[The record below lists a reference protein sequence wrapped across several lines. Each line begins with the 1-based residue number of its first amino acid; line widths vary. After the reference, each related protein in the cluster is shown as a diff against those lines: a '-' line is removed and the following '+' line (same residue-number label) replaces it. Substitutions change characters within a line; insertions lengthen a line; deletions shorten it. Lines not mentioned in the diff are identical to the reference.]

1 MFNFSSSLIED
12 QIVVFGGMGGDYMQS
27 KNLYQINL
35 EDERSVYN
43 FQQDDF
49 AGIDGEDGSVAKRD
63 ESEGESDR
71 DYYNQPDSGF

>member
-1 MFNFSSSLIED
+1 M
-12 QIVVFGGMGGDYMQS
+12 FGGMSGQYMQS

-49 AGIDGEDGSVAKRD
+49 AGIDGDGSVAKRD
-63 ESEGESDR
+63 ESEGESYR
-71 DYYNQPDSGF
+71 DY